1 MITSLLTGL
10 VLVLLKQKSTL
21 MGRWYSRS
29 FRSYFSDFTST
40 L

>member
-1 MITSLLTGL
+1 MDQLPEL
-10 VLVLLKQKSTL
+10 VFNLLKQESIL

-29 FRSYFSDFTST
+29 FRSCFSDFTST